1 MSTNQCNCCLSLFSC
16 ILVLFELWFDHVVY
30 EPRDSFT
37 YISITFVIRRV
48 LVAVDLTLAVFYIS
62 QMQNK
67 SIKYVNIYQ

>member
-16 ILVLFELWFDHVVY
+16 IWFDHVVY

-67 SIKYVNIYQ
+67 SIKYVNIYL

>member
-1 MSTNQCNCCLSLFSC
+1 M
-16 ILVLFELWFDHVVY
+16 VY
-30 EPRDSFT
+30 EPRDTFT

-67 SIKYVNIYQ
+67 SIKYVNIYL

>member
-1 MSTNQCNCCLSLFSC
+1 M
-16 ILVLFELWFDHVVY
+16 VY
-30 EPRDSFT
+30 EPRDLFT

-67 SIKYVNIYQ
+67 SIKYVNIYL

>member
-1 MSTNQCNCCLSLFSC
+1 M
-16 ILVLFELWFDHVVY
+16 VY

-48 LVAVDLTLAVFYIS
+48 LVAVDLTLHVAVFYIS

-67 SIKYVNIYQ
+67 SIKYVNIYL